1 MSVVKPY
8 IPTSYFLASERF
20 SACHDG
26 CHLDSSDFKYD
37 LYSYMDP
44 EVLRRRYA
52 DEIEDKDSLDA
63 FIARNTWIP
72 DGQHY
77 DIGHMGPFFAIVDYY
92 NLLAVSGNQQM
103 GKVLGSGRFP
113 DRSLDTIVAVPNP
126 GFCFTQW
133 SDGDT
138 SNPRIVDLA
147 CDTLVTAIFD
157 TCTMQDISAPDQLQ
171 FTVQPNPATH
181 MVTIGVPQVDSY
193 LMTLYDMAGRCL
205 SSSSFVGVSTSLDLS
220 NLPSGCYQLSLRSS
234 RASGVK
240 NIIKQ

>member
-1 MSVVKPY
+1 
-8 IPTSYFLASERF
+8 
-20 SACHDG
+20 
-26 CHLDSSDFKYD
+26 
-37 LYSYMDP
+37 MDP